1 MFAAPGVKSTSNS
14 SWWMVVRENDSGQI
28 LLSEGDIRFCDFD
41 QLPILL
47 QHDNTWIPVMFF
59 GSNGEFT
66 SVDPASPYSFVS
78 TSANDLQVV
87 NKDGGIMTLN
97 QHVNDAALHKERI
110 LTFPFVGNVTAL
122 KINKEALR
130 IDSPTAKSGLVGV
143 KSVIVGANGTALYGT
158 SSTSTFNYSDVPFG
172 VGIYVDGDGAD
183 MLLENGKIGTLS
195 GDGAISFGNGDIQ
208 NKMVVTG
215 SESNEGAISVDNIQ
229 EIVGAID
236 FDNMGSN
243 PIGIYGGYNRSSR
256 VGIMGVANN
265 NVGILAN
272 GVGGDVYLKHG
283 TIVSWDLKGG
293 ELYIDGDK
301 VTQNGVYAPDDYV

>member
-1 MFAAPGVKSTSNS
+1 
-14 SWWMVVRENDSGQI
+14 
-28 LLSEGDIRFCDFD
+28 
-41 QLPILL
+41 
-47 QHDNTWIPVMFF
+47 
-59 GSNGEFT
+59 
-66 SVDPASPYSFVS
+66 
-78 TSANDLQVV
+78 
-87 NKDGGIMTLN
+87 
-97 QHVNDAALHKERI
+97 
-110 LTFPFVGNVTAL
+110 
-122 KINKEALR
+122 
-130 IDSPTAKSGLVGV
+130 
-143 KSVIVGANGTALYGT
+143 
-158 SSTSTFNYSDVPFG
+158 

-229 EIVGAID
+229 EIVGTID

-265 NVGILAN
+265 NVGIVAN

-283 TIVSWDLKGG
+283 TIVSRDLKGG